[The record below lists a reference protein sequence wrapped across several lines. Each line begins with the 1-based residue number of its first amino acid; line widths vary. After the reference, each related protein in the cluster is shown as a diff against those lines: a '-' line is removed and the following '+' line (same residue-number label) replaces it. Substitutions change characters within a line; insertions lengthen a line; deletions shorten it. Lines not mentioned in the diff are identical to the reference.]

1 MGHTSSVA
9 GGRASLRG
17 AFAGLVLAAA
27 LAFVPAA
34 GAEPISQLG
43 QGRYP
48 SAVTDA
54 TGTLHVVWNT
64 FTQATPAPTLY
75 CRLPAGAPSCQPVA
89 LPLPPGGTDTIAE
102 RPHILL
108 RPSDGALFVVVTA
121 VNAAVSTTYVYASG
135 DGGTTWSGPTPI
147 GTGVGDVVRARLAA
161 DGTAVDLLSPEGA
174 AIRWQRAPLA
184 GPPETRTIDLRAGTS
199 FGAGFDTAFE
209 ETTLPDGRAALLGQD
224 THGRVGIRVLGAGD
238 PYQQPTWSGW
248 SVLPA
253 SGGSLWGADAGP
265 SGAWLL
271 GYHPTRLRVRRWN
284 GRDFTTPRTMGTL
297 AGVGGGD
304 VGQSIGSGASDLQV
318 DLAGRV
324 HAAWLPGSEACGAVC
339 FAYRR
344 SEPYGFGPTFYYPVA
359 PRGSS
364 DPSTLVIAANAGGS
378 GWIVYDDRA
387 LGAGGGHLFAVPL
400 VTPPRYSRTGSRVLG
415 HRRRTTLPARR
426 GCIRPGSKFVHH
438 LDLSGRR
445 GDVRIVGVRFFF
457 DDNQLVRIDRHAPYR
472 VTYRLTFPALSR
484 HVAAARVT
492 YRSRGRLRH
501 ATIGRMIVMC
511 P

>member
-1 MGHTSSVA
+1 VLLGLTLAVA
-9 GGRASLRG
+9 MA
-17 AFAGLVLAAA
+17 
-27 LAFVPAA
+27 PAA
-34 GAEPISQLG
+34 SAEPISQLG

-54 TGTLHVVWNT
+54 NGTLHVVWNT

-89 LPLPPGGTDTIAE
+89 LPGLPGGADTLAE

-108 RPSDGALFVVVTA
+108 RPSDGALFVVLTA
-121 VNAAVSTTYVYASG
+121 PRLGVNATYVYASG
-135 DGGTTWSGPTPI
+135 DGGTTWSGPTQIATTI
-147 GTGVGDVVRARLAA
+147 GDIVRARLTA
-161 DGTAVDLLSPEGA
+161 DGTAVDLISPEGPG
-174 AIRWQRAPLA
+174 IFWQRAPLA
-184 GPPETRTIDLRAGTS
+184 GPPEGRVIDLQAGS
-199 FGAGFDTAFE
+199 GFGAGFDTAFE
-209 ETTLPDGRAALLGQD
+209 ETTLPNGQTVVLGQD
-224 THGRVGIRVLGAGD
+224 TKGRVAMRALGAGD
-238 PYQQPTWSGW
+238 PYQQATWSPW
-248 SVLPA
+248 AVLPA
-253 SGGSLWGADAGP
+253 SGGSLWGASAGP

-304 VGQSIGSGASDLQV
+304 VGQSIGSGAADLSV

-324 HAAWLPGSEACGAVC
+324 HVAWLPGSEACGAVC

-415 HRRRTTLPARR
+415 HRRRITLPARR

-445 GDVRIVGVRFFF
+445 SDVRIVSVRFFF
-457 DDNQLVRIDRHAPYR
+457 DDNQLVRVDRHAPYR
-472 VTYRLTFPALSR
+472 VTYRLIFPALSR